1 MQDLLPKSAS
11 KAHLFPPLEAVVSR
25 SSLSGNEK
33 TVLSLEQLLRLDLQL
48 RATTLSLINMHHYG
62 ELFISYLKAR
72 REVFI
77 VAKGW
82 RLPETN
88 GMEFDQY
95 DTPEARWVVVHEF
108 GEVLAGIRISPTTA
122 RCGLHSYM
130 IRDAQLGLLD
140 GLALDPLHFTAPV
153 SPHVWEA
160 TRLFVSAKVPAARRA
175 EIQTILMLKMV
186 ESSRALG
193 ITQVIG
199 IFPAVF
205 KRWLKRIGLDAIAV
219 GPKFDLD
226 GDTSQAALLT
236 V

>member
-1 MQDLLPKSAS
+1 MNES
-11 KAHLFPPLEAVVSR
+11 KASLLPPLETVVSK
-25 SSLSGNEK
+25 SPPSGNEK
-33 TVLSLEQLLRLDLQL
+33 TILTVEQLLRPNRQL
-48 RATTLSLINMHHYG
+48 RATTLSLMNMHHYG
-62 ELFISYLKAR
+62 ELFISYLKER

-77 VAKGW
+77 VSKGW
-82 RLPETN
+82 KLPETD

-108 GEVLAGIRISPTTA
+108 GEVLAGIRIAPTTA

-140 GLALDPLHFTAPV
+140 GLPLDPLHFEAPV
-153 SPHVWEA
+153 SKHIWEA

-175 EIQTILMLKMV
+175 EIQTILMLQMI
-186 ESSRALG
+186 ESARALG
-193 ITQVIG
+193 ISQIIG
-199 IFPAVF
+199 IVPAVF

-236 V
+236 A